1 MHCYFQSRNLI
12 RIFHPAIPDAT
23 KQGNSEVDNTDNIA
37 IAMTHESRHC
47 ESILDQEDK
56 EKKQ

>member
-1 MHCYFQSRNLI
+1 MNLI

-23 KQGNSEVDNTDNIA
+23 KQGNSEADNTDNIA

>member
-1 MHCYFQSRNLI
+1 MNLI
-12 RIFHPAIPDAT
+12 RIFHPAIPNWT
-23 KQGNSEVDNTDNIA
+23 KKRNSEADHTDNIA
-37 IAMTHESRHC
+37 IGPAHESRHH